1 MKENIFGMKH
11 FDFVVDCIISLSL
24 KHEIQR
30 GR

>member
-11 FDFVVDCIISLSL
+11 FDFVNCIILLSL
-24 KHEIQR
+24 RHEIQR